1 MEYLILVIGLVALIK
16 GADLFVSGSSN
27 IARKFSIPPI
37 IVGLT
42 IVSLGTSLPEAAV
55 SVTAAIGGR
64 NNLSLGNITGSNLFN
79 LLIVV
84 GICSIINTLKSN
96 KDLVRRDFPAAT
108 ISAVLLLVFALD
120 GMLSRFDGI
129 IMLVLCFGYIGY
141 LIKDAYKTKEFFDD
155 SMGTPPV
162 FRSIVFIVIGASA
175 IIIGGQLVV
184 DSAVEIATALGMSE
198 AIIGLTVLAIG
209 TSLPE
214 LVTSA
219 VAAMRGENEIAL
231 GNAVGSNILNILF
244 ILGISSAITP
254 IAVTSLT
261 NIIFVIIATLLVYFF
276 VLTSRKMK
284 PIEGVITVVVYIGY
298 IAYAIITR

>member
-1 MEYLILVIGLVALIK
+1 MSYLLLVVGLAALIK

-27 IARKFSIPPI
+27 VARKFSIPPI

-55 SVTAAIGGR
+55 SVTAALNGR
-64 NNLSLGNITGSNLFN
+64 NNLSLSNITGSNLFN

-96 KDLVRRDFPAAT
+96 KELVRRDFPAAT
-108 ISAVLLLVFALD
+108 IAAVLLLLLSLD
-120 GMLSRFDGI
+120 GMLSRFDGLF
-129 IMLVLCFGYIGY
+129 MLILCFGYIGY
-141 LIKDAYKTKEFFDD
+141 LIKDAYKTKEFFED
-155 SMGTPPV
+155 SMGTPPMV
-162 FRSIVFIVIGASA
+162 KSVILIVIGAGA
-175 IIIGGQLVV
+175 IILGGDLVV
-184 DSAVEIATALGMSE
+184 NSAVEIASALGMSD
-198 AIIGLTVLAIG
+198 ALIGLTVLAIG

-219 VAAMRGENEIAL
+219 VAALRGENEIAL

-244 ILGISSAITP
+244 ILGMSSAITP
-254 IAVTSLT
+254 IAVTNFT

-298 IAYAIITR
+298 ITFSIITR

>member
-1 MEYLILVIGLVALIK
+1 MSYLILALGLAALIK
-16 GADLFVSGSSN
+16 GADLFVTGSSSV
-27 IARKFSIPPI
+27 ARKFNIPPI

-55 SVTAAIGGR
+55 SVTAAINGR
-64 NNLSLGNITGSNLFN
+64 NALSLGNITGSNLFN

-96 KDLVRRDFPAAT
+96 KELIRRDFPVAT
-108 ISAVLLLVFALD
+108 IAAVLLLVLSLD

-129 IMLVLCFGYIGY
+129 FMLVLCFCYIGY
-141 LIKDAYKTKEFFDD
+141 LIKEAYRTKEYFEE
-155 SMGTPPV
+155 SMATSSMFKSGLL
-162 FRSIVFIVIGASA
+162 IVVGASA
-175 IIIGGQLVV
+175 IVLGGELTVN
-184 DSAVEIATALGMSE
+184 SAVVIASSLGMSD
-198 AIIGLTVLAIG
+198 ALIGITVLAIG

-244 ILGISSAITP
+244 ILGMSSAITP
-254 IAVTSLT
+254 IAVTNFT

-284 PIEGVITVVVYIGY
+284 PIEGVITVTVYIGY
-298 IAYAIITR
+298 ITYSIITR